1 MKTSVEINEIAAAL
15 AKAQGEMKNAIYNK
29 VNPHFKNKFAD
40 LASIRDACVPILAAN
55 GVSVLQPTDIDP
67 ETGRLT
73 VETVLIHTSGQ
84 FISGNYPVITDKT
97 GPQALG
103 AAMTYAKRQSLS
115 ALICISGDE
124 DDDGEA
130 AEVRTTKGK
139 PPNKPKAA
147 PEKAVEV
154 KPEVEE
160 NALVAKDLG
169 HFKKLVAGA
178 ADLTALA
185 EIEKANA
192 DALKKMDTRT
202 YDMVKAAM
210 DLRDRELREAA

>member
-15 AKAQGEMKNAIYNK
+15 SKAQGEMKNAIYNK
-29 VNPHFKNKFAD
+29 VNPHFKSKFAD
-40 LASIRDACVPILAAN
+40 LASIRDAAVPTLAAH
-55 GVSVLQPTDIDP
+55 GIAVLQPTDIDP
-67 ETGRLT
+67 ETGRLA

-84 FISGNYPVITDKT
+84 FISGNYPVITDKA

-115 ALICISGDE
+115 ALICISGED
-124 DDDGEA
+124 DDDGEG
-130 AEVRTTKGK
+130 AEVRARKG
-139 PPNKPKAA
+139 KAA

-160 NALVAKDLG
+160 NALVAKDLR